1 MSQNW
6 MRHFEL
12 QLVDDNGR
20 GINLS
25 DFKVTFTIDWYNIS
39 SASRVATFKIYN
51 LSTETTNDIMGE
63 EFSRVRLIAG
73 YDGIAPDVA
82 ASDAGKVRE
91 VDATQVG
98 QSDGR
103 NYGLIFSGDIR
114 YTVTGKDNP
123 VDSYVLI
130 QAADTDLAFA
140 TSITTQTLA
149 AGYTVAD
156 VDRALMNDFNAY
168 GVTEGLTPAMPL
180 TVHPRGRVLF
190 GMTRH
195 LMDNVAGR
203 CNATW
208 QFVDGK
214 RQMVAKNEYV
224 HEAIDLNS
232 LTGLIGMPQ
241 QTIGNGVNV
250 RCLINPNIRLNGLV
264 RLNQKDVLINRSAL
278 PSADIGKGEGRY
290 FDENIN
296 GNTNVALPVSRQMTA
311 SIATDG
317 VYIVRGIMYTGDTRG
332 QAWYM
337 DMMCEA
343 RGAADLRSASSLQR
357 EVG

>member
-12 QLVDDNGR
+12 QLVDNNGQ
-20 GINLS
+20 GIELS
-25 DFKVTFTIDWYNIS
+25 DFKVTFTIDWFNIS
-39 SASRVATFKIYN
+39 SASRIGTFKIYN
-51 LSTETTNDIMGE
+51 LSAETNNRITGK
-63 EFSRVRLIAG
+63 EFSKVRLIAG
-73 YDGIAPDVA
+73 YDGIAPEVS
-82 ASDAGKVRE
+82 ASNVGTVRNVNAEE
-91 VDATQVG
+91 VS

-123 VDSYVLI
+123 IDSYVLI
-130 QAADTDLAFA
+130 QAADTDLAFS
-140 TSITTQTLA
+140 TSITSQTLA

-156 VDRALMNDFNAY
+156 VNRALMKDFEAK
-168 GVTEGLTPAMPL
+168 GATEGRSPAMPV
-180 TVHPRGRVLF
+180 TVFPRGRVLF

-195 LMDNVAGR
+195 LMDNVASQ

-208 QFVDGK
+208 QFVDGQ
-214 RQMVAKNEYV
+214 RQMVASDEYV
-224 HEAIDLNS
+224 HDAIVLNS
-232 LTGLIGMPQ
+232 ATGLIGMPQ

-250 RCLINPNIRLNGLV
+250 RALINPNIRVNGLIQLDQASV
-264 RLNQKDVLINRSAL
+264 YKTAL
-278 PSADIGKGEGRY
+278 SNNDIAMAGGRIT
-290 FDENIN
+290 DQNVDGNITVN
-296 GNTNVALPVSRQMTA
+296 GITAQPA

-343 RGAADLRSASSLQR
+343 RGAIDIKTQAAFNR
-357 EVG
+357 GG

>member
-12 QLVDDNGR
+12 QLVDENGQ
-20 GINLS
+20 GIELS
-25 DFKVTFTIDWYNIS
+25 DFKVTFTIDWFNIS

-51 LSTETTNDIMGE
+51 LSAGTVNRITGE
-63 EFSRVRLIAG
+63 EFSKVRLIAG
-73 YDGIAPDVA
+73 YDGIAPEVL
-82 ASDAGKVRE
+82 ASDVGKARE
-91 VDATQVG
+91 VDAASIG

-103 NYGLIFSGDIR
+103 NYGLIFSGEIR
-114 YTVTGKDNP
+114 YSVTGKDNP

-140 TSITTQTLA
+140 TSITSQTLA

-156 VDRALMNDFNAY
+156 VNRALMKDFEAK
-168 GVTEGLTPAMPL
+168 GATEGLTPEMPA
-180 TVHPRGRVLF
+180 TVFPRGRVLF

-195 LMDNVAGR
+195 LMDNVAGQ
-203 CNATW
+203 CGATW
-208 QFVDGK
+208 QFVDGQ

-224 HEAIDLNS
+224 HDAIVLNS
-232 LTGLIGMPQ
+232 ATGLIGMPQ

-250 RCLINPNIRLNGLV
+250 RCLINPNIRVNGLIQLDQASV
-264 RLNQKDVLINRSAL
+264 YRTAL
-278 PSADIGKGEGRY
+278 SNNDIAMAGGRIT
-290 FDENIN
+290 DENVD
-296 GNTNVALPVSRQMTA
+296 GNITIRGATAQPA

-343 RGAADLRSASSLQR
+343 RGAADLQSGKAIQTWS
-357 EVG
+357 